1 MNVAI
6 ITGASSG
13 MGREAAKQ
21 IDKIY
26 TDGLSEIWLIA
37 RREDKLKRLASE
49 LTHKVRILPLDLTE
63 ERDLQELDLSLNL
76 MNPDVKILVNASGY
90 GMVGPFKSSRCS
102 EQTGMIRLNC
112 ESLTRVTHMVL
123 KYMQRGARIV
133 QFASA
138 AAFVPQT
145 DFSVYA
151 ATKAYVLSF
160 SRSLNEELKKHGI
173 SVTAVCPGPVNT
185 EFFDV
190 AEQHNANFN
199 FKKYFMSKA
208 DKVVR
213 KALVDAYHRKSVSV
227 YSLAMNGFR
236 LLMKIFPHEL
246 VLRVMTLLQNGKII

>member
-26 TDGLSEIWLIA
+26 TNGISEIWLIA
-37 RREDKLKRLASE
+37 RREDRLKVLASE
-49 LTHKVRILPLDLTE
+49 LSHKVRILKLDLTDE
-63 ERDLQELDLSLNL
+63 KDLQELDLSLNL
-76 MNPDVKILVNASGY
+76 INPDVKILVNASGY
-90 GMVGPFKSSRCS
+90 GMMGPFKTSKCS

-151 ATKAYVLSF
+151 ATKAFVLSF
-160 SRSLNEELKKHGI
+160 SRSLNEELRRYGI

-185 EFFDV
+185 EFFDI

-213 KALVDAYHRKSVSV
+213 KALADAYHRKAVSV
-227 YSLAMNGFR
+227 YSLSMNAFR
-236 LLMKIFPHEL
+236 LLMKVFPHSL
-246 VLRVMTLLQNGKII
+246 VLKVMSLLQK

>member
-26 TDGLSEIWLIA
+26 TDGISEIWLIA
-37 RREDKLKRLASE
+37 RREDRLKVLASE
-49 LTHKVRILPLDLTE
+49 LSHKVRILKLDLTDE
-63 ERDLQELDLSLNL
+63 KDLQELDLSLNL
-76 MNPDVKILVNASGY
+76 INPDVKILVNASGY
-90 GMVGPFKSSRCS
+90 GMMGPFKTSKCS

-151 ATKAYVLSF
+151 ATKAFVLSF
-160 SRSLNEELKKHGI
+160 SRSLNEELRRYGI

-185 EFFDV
+185 EFFDI

-208 DKVVR
+208 DKVVK
-213 KALVDAYHRKSVSV
+213 KALVDAYHRQAVSV
-227 YSLAMNGFR
+227 YSLSMNAFR
-236 LLMKIFPHEL
+236 LLMKVFPHSL
-246 VLRVMTLLQNGKII
+246 VLKVMSLLQK

>member
-26 TDGLSEIWLIA
+26 TDGISEIWLIA
-37 RREDKLKRLASE
+37 RREDRLKVLASE
-49 LTHKVRILPLDLTE
+49 LSHKVRILKLDLTDE
-63 ERDLQELDLSLNL
+63 KDLQELDLSLNL
-76 MNPDVKILVNASGY
+76 INPDVKILVNASGY
-90 GMVGPFKSSRCS
+90 GMMGPFKTSKCS

-151 ATKAYVLSF
+151 ATKAFVLSF
-160 SRSLNEELKKHGI
+160 SRSLNEELRRYGI

-185 EFFDV
+185 EFFDI

-213 KALVDAYHRKSVSV
+213 KALADAYRRKAVSV
-227 YSLAMNGFR
+227 YSLSMNAFR
-236 LLMKIFPHEL
+236 LLMKVFPHSL
-246 VLRVMTLLQNGKII
+246 VLKVMSLLQK